1 MKKFFK
7 ICIVEISTIS
17 ILFFLLLLGT
27 AYSQEKQKAC
37 LAPMGALGEFSD
49 MEKQIIFNSLQ
60 ESLST
65 HYILSSQKAF
75 EASQNQAFD

>member
-37 LAPMGALGEFSD
+37 LAPMGSLGEISD
-49 MEKQIIFNSLQ
+49 MEKQILNDGLGI
-60 ESLST
+60 
-65 HYILSSQKAF
+65 
-75 EASQNQAFD
+75 